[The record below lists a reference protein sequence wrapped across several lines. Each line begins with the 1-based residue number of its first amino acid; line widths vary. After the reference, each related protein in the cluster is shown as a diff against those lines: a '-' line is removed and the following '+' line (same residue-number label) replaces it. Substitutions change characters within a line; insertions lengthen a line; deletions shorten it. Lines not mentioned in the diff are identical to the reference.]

1 MENRSSSTK
10 LSEATGKK
18 LDIPV
23 PILHDLISSSVANH
37 KDKVAMICKHQAA
50 DLLPDVS
57 SYPTGPNLIER
68 PPHLVW
74 THGQLQHGA
83 DLLAHA
89 LAKRG
94 LQPGSSIAVL
104 LSGRAE
110 FHLVLRAAV
119 KLKCPFTPMNL
130 RSAQNAK
137 EIRHMLTLSDSKAVI
152 VEDAELA
159 EHLEKNVPDLMSEMQ
174 LKVVVDRASSAG
186 SYLSLSDLVSDAAHD
201 ESFEAQ
207 NEVLEDVPRH
217 LEDVVFIWFTSG
229 TTSLPKAAPHT
240 NKSLTCNV
248 RSWAEAFNLDDK
260 RAWLHICKFVLKR
273 LPYLS
278 SRYLTLLHSTDEL
291 KCVVLRR

>member
-1 MENRSSSTK
+1 MENGTSSTK

-23 PILHDLISSSVANH
+23 PILHDLITSSVATHRN
-37 KDKVAMICKHQAA
+37 KVAMICKHQVP
-50 DLLPDVS
+50 DLLPEVS
-57 SYPTGPNLIER
+57 SYRAGPNQPGKPL
-68 PPHLVW
+68 HLVW

-89 LAKRG
+89 LAKLG

-110 FHLVLRAAV
+110 FHMVLRAAV

-159 EHLEKNVPDLMSEMQ
+159 EHLEKNVPDLMREMQ
-174 LKVVVDRASSAG
+174 LKVIVGKTPAAG
-186 SYLSLSDLVSDAAHD
+186 PYLSLGELISDAAND
-201 ESFEAQ
+201 KDFEAQ
-207 NEVLEDVPRH
+207 KKTLEGVPRH

-248 RSWAEAFNLDDK
+248 RSWGEIFSLDDK
-260 RAWLHICKFVLKR
+260 RAWLHICK
-273 LPYLS
+273 
-278 SRYLTLLHSTDEL
+278 
-291 KCVVLRR
+291 